1 MGSTQGVAEAMSG
14 RRRDFERRGV
24 VAKIPE
30 ERGVYVG
37 EVPVGKWED
46 LESGW
51 QVEGLHEEEGY
62 WLL

>member
-1 MGSTQGVAEAMSG
+1 MSG